1 MDSKP
6 IQWEFESPPEHLDR
20 APAVRDNGGMPIKN
34 GPKKPVTPTER
45 IPPERLAAAT
55 TVPYDFP
62 ASDRRRKIA
71 DMARRMYESSNGFL
85 QSEDAFQA
93 ATDFVDY
100 EERWMAQQQGK

>member
-1 MDSKP
+1 M
-6 IQWEFESPPEHLDR
+6 
-20 APAVRDNGGMPIKN
+20 RDNGGMPIKN

-45 IPPERLAAAT
+45 QQKIAARAAKEKAYFDACVPPEKLAAAT

-71 DMARRMYESSNGFL
+71 DMARRMCEIDGAL
-85 QSEDAFQA
+85 PPEEAFTA

-100 EERWMAQQQGK
+100 EARWMAQQQGK

>member
-1 MDSKP
+1 M
-6 IQWEFESPPEHLDR
+6 
-20 APAVRDNGGMPIKN
+20 RDNGGMPIKN
-34 GPKKPVTPTER
+34 GTKGPVKPVIRQQDIAARAAKEKAYLAAC

-71 DMARRMYESSNGFL
+71 DMARRMCEIDGALSP
-85 QSEDAFQA
+85 EEAFAA

-100 EERWMAQQQGK
+100 EARWMAQQQGK